1 MGSSKLA
8 AGKAL
13 SPDFVLKLLT
23 WLMHAKYKIILFGT
37 KDELKSLHIKTHRAI
52 SLAQDQNVIK
62 NLSLVHQCDL
72 MIASDSVFK
81 TMASMLKVPSIVLH
95 KDNANHFRDRTF
107 IEPYVK
113 AHCMS
118 VYKYKSL
125 EGKEVD
131 TALAFTI
138 EAINALFKAS

>member
-1 MGSSKLA
+1 
-8 AGKAL
+8 
-13 SPDFVLKLLT
+13 
-23 WLMHAKYKIILFGT
+23 
-37 KDELKSLHIKTHRAI
+37 
-52 SLAQDQNVIK
+52 
-62 NLSLVHQCDL
+62 

-81 TMASMLKVPSIVLH
+81 TMASMLKIPSIVLH
-95 KDNANHFRDRTF
+95 KDNSNHFRDRTF

-138 EAINALFKAS
+138 EAINRLFKAS